1 MKTATIGFDEVLPVG
16 KGVLEIKFRGILND
30 QMAGFYRSQYT
41 VPILKPA
48 DMVALPFPFVKMLEI
63 SLGCAARRV
72 KDSCGNKRFMATTQ
86 FEAID
91 ARRCFPCWDEPAR
104 KATFASD
111 LAYTCHRHAIRLPAQ
126 RELACEAKCSRNVT
140 TNAKHY

>member
-1 MKTATIGFDEVLPVG
+1 MKTATLGFDEVLPVG

-41 VPILKPA
+41 EPLC
-48 DMVALPFPFVKMLEI
+48 DQHHL
-63 SLGCAARRV
+63 SLSKLDTQLACASHFDTAQ
-72 KDSCGNKRFMATTQ
+72 DSCGKKRFMATTQ

-104 KATFASD
+104 KATFESCRASGMS
-111 LAYTCHRHAIRLPAQ
+111 CV
-126 RELACEAKCSRNVT
+126 ACVGDGHEESSSQF
-140 TNAKHY
+140 